1 MPSRAGRDG
10 GFARGGGSMGLL
22 AELRG
27 VSKVYGDA
35 AVFAGVSLG
44 VRPLEH
50 LALVG
55 PSGCG
60 KSTLLRL
67 IAGLEPPT
75 SGEVWLGGRRASAP
89 GKVEVPPHER
99 RLAMVFQ
106 DLALWPNL
114 SVQEN
119 VVLGL
124 SGLRMARRERAR
136 RAMET
141 LEMCG
146 IATLAE
152 RKPASLSGGQLQR
165 VALARALAVHPRLLL
180 LDEPFTAL
188 DLTTKARI
196 IEEIRRLCAERRV
209 TIIMVTHDP
218 MEATAMCPRGAVLE
232 AGTIR
237 EEGDFR
243 ALLERPVSETL
254 RAFLSQLPNRASEPG
269 D

>member
-1 MPSRAGRDG
+1 MDS
-10 GFARGGGSMGLL
+10 LV
-22 AELRG
+22 ELRK
-27 VSKVYGDA
+27 VSKRYGA
-35 AVFAGVSLG
+35 LTVFEGVSLE
-44 VRPLEH
+44 VKRLEH

-67 IAGLEPPT
+67 IAGLALPT
-75 SGEVWLGGRRASAP
+75 GGEVWLNGRRASVP
-89 GKVEVPPHER
+89 GRIEVPPHER

-114 SVQEN
+114 SVRDN

-124 SGLRMARRERAR
+124 SGMRLAGRERVR
-136 RAMET
+136 RAVET
-141 LEMCG
+141 LELCG
-146 IATLAE
+146 IASLAD

-165 VALARALAVHPRLLL
+165 VALARALAVHPELLL

-196 IEEIRRLCAERRV
+196 TAEIRRLCAERRV
-209 TIIMVTHDP
+209 TIVMVTHDP
-218 MEATAMCPRGAVLE
+218 MEATAMCSRGAVLE
-232 AGTIR
+232 GGTIR

-243 ALLERPVSETL
+243 ELLERPVSETL
-254 RAFLSQLPNRASEPG
+254 RAFLSQLPNRPG
-269 D
+269 GRRR